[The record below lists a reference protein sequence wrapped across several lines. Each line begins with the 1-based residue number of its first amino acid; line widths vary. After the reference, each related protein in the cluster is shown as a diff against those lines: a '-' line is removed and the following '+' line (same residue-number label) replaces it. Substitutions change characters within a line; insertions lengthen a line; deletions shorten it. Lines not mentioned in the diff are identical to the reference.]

1 MNTIDFVRKTLEEL
15 GIHTFILNEPFQ
27 WDSMFDNA
35 LREHILTSQDEIE
48 AQWTVTIPDICQ
60 KNILAMISD
69 SFNCEYVC
77 IRLPDPD
84 RLSVL
89 FVGPFTYEKMTISRT
104 LELCNEA
111 SLPANLNSF
120 MHQYYQSLPFLADD
134 CLLKTL
140 LQNLAETLW
149 PESEIKINRYTEENS
164 IQYYYNTEH
173 PSASSETIKE
183 LEHRYQDERN
193 VMTAISTGNLAAINQ
208 MISNGGIIKL
218 KPRFSDA
225 LRDLKNNMIIFNTI
239 CRKSAELG
247 HVHPVYLDEISRK
260 YAFEIERTTS
270 IKQLNGLHKNMLR
283 KYCLLVQSHSLKG
296 YSQPIQQ
303 AINYISFNLTE
314 DLRLSSVAKTLLLN
328 SSYLSTLFKKE
339 TGMTLTHFANQK
351 RIEQALFLLNT
362 TTLSIQDIAIQ
373 CGIDDLSYFTKTFKK
388 YQNMSPSA
396 YRDMIS
402 SQPPK
407 ALTSAE

>member
-1 MNTIDFVRKTLEEL
+1 MNTIDFVRKTIAGF
-15 GIHTFILNEPFQ
+15 GIHTFIINEPFQ
-27 WDSMFDNA
+27 WDSVYDNA

-48 AQWTVTIPDICQ
+48 EQWPVTIPDICQ
-60 KNILAMISD
+60 RSILATISD
-69 SFNCEYVC
+69 DFNCEYVC
-77 IRLPDPD
+77 MRLPDSD

-104 LELCNEA
+104 LELCNKA

-134 CLLKTL
+134 RLIRTL
-140 LQNLAETLW
+140 LQNLAEDLW
-149 PESEIKINRYTEENS
+149 PDSEIKVNSYTEKRS

-173 PSASSETIKE
+173 PSASKETIKE
-183 LEHRYQDERN
+183 LEDRYQNERN
-193 VMTAISTGNLAAINQ
+193 LMTAISTGNLTAVNE
-208 MISNGGIIKL
+208 IITNDGMPAL
-218 KPRFSDA
+218 KQRFSDA
-225 LRDLKNNMIIFNTI
+225 LHDMKNYMIIFNTI

-270 IKQLNGLHKNMLR
+270 IKQLYPLYKNMLH

-402 SQPPK
+402 SKPPK
-407 ALTSAE
+407 TLTSDE